1 MAIISMIRSVLRCTT
16 ASTMADQSLILSTTR
31 HPRLQGILKMSSTRG
46 LPLEHYLWRQHSSV
60 NSSSAGRCRCLA
72 VSRWRAL
79 PARRPLLVSPVAADI
94 IISLLVLDKV
104 CLISATNSCFQI
116 QARPQGA
123 GGRAGRRQEQSSCTQ
138 HNMNII
144 GV

>member
-1 MAIISMIRSVLRCTT
+1 MIRSVLRCTT
-16 ASTMADQSLILSTTR
+16 APTMKEQSLYLSTTR

-94 IISLLVLDKV
+94 IISLLVLDRV
-104 CLISATNSCFQI
+104 FLVSATNRCFQI

-144 GV
+144 EV